1 MKRFSIFCA
10 ALFAA
15 ATSFAAVTYELNG
28 GVINADGWLD
38 KKGMYEGLNADWNAY
53 SGGTKTWKAYEEQL
67 GTGKSN
73 SGIPSS
79 VTSSDDILGFFA
91 SETYSTKW
99 GWLPVFLDAKA
110 VEQGKATL
118 P

>member
-28 GVINADGWLD
+28 GVTNADGWLD

-53 SGGTKTWKAYEEQL
+53 SGSTKTWRAYSPPIDQ
-67 GTGKSN
+67 TRK
-73 SGIPSS
+73 
-79 VTSSDDILGFFA
+79 
-91 SETYSTKW
+91 
-99 GWLPVFLDAKA
+99 GWHAKA
-110 VEQGKATL
+110 WQNPKAPTA
-118 P
+118 PARSA

>member
-28 GVINADGWLD
+28 GVTNDDNWLNKGDMWTAFCADAGI
-38 KKGMYEGLNADWNAY
+38 
-53 SGGTKTWKAYEEQL
+53 TTL
-67 GTGKSN
+67 GTLEEVKAAAD
-73 SGIPSS
+73 P
-79 VTSSDDILGFFA
+79 
-91 SETYSTKW
+91 Y
-99 GWLPVFLDAKA
+99 AKICTPL
-110 VEQGKATL
+110 ATANA